1 MSGPTGRKLT
11 RPRVVSLMCYLMS
24 HECTVRQLARFMGMS
39 RTCAGDWIREL
50 HKNGKHKCVHITGY
64 SKTLRGGYRAA
75 IYAWGEGTDAP
86 KPPPMTSAQRAAK
99 CRDKSTIDLAWKMPS
114 TRARDAAVART
125 RKESKL

>member
-11 RPRVVSLMCYLMS
+11 RSRVVSLMCYLMS

-64 SKTLRGGYRAA
+64 SKTLRGGYP
-75 IYAWGEGTDAP
+75 D
-86 KPPPMTSAQRAAK
+86 
-99 CRDKSTIDLAWKMPS
+99 RDVEEDVHGFRWIATL
-114 TRARDAAVART
+114 
-125 RKESKL
+125 